1 MENLKIRVQIAF
13 ISLIIIIG
21 FSITAGIYL
30 YNQSVLKTAIIE
42 KDAAIAASNVVEGI
56 KYNFLNARRNEKDFL
71 IRLDEK
77 YIQKHSKTSETI
89 TSRLQ
94 HLEATYPDADIK
106 SLVGQVQSTF
116 SDYIDQFKLVSDSWL
131 VVGLTPKSGLR
142 GKLRKAV
149 HNVETELK
157 KHNLA
162 EMTVTMLMMR
172 RHEKD
177 FLMRI
182 DPKYV
187 KRMELRLT
195 EFTDQ
200 LEKAPLP
207 SETKS
212 LLTKQMLAYHQSFN
226 TLAALRLKLVP
237 ETSQLSKLFAIST
250 PVFDD
255 LEERIQ
261 NIEATASQSSNSAI
275 TNTLFV
281 MIAVMT
287 VIGLGVVLLS
297 LWIGNRLS
305 RKIARM
311 VSVMKELAS
320 DNLEIDVPDQH
331 LQNELGLMGQAVQI
345 FKENGIE
352 KQRLEAERL
361 VQEEKDRERAEHEK
375 KENEARLIVAEENQ
389 RIRDALDTC
398 AANIMVAD
406 AKDQI
411 IYCNL
416 SLLQLMKSSLGDIQ
430 KAVPNFVVDRIT
442 ERSLNDFTINSSKAP
457 ADNASSQQK
466 MGRKTFSLK
475 FTPVHN
481 ADGSKIGTTVEWHDL
496 TEELAVQQEVDELV
510 QAVVLGD
517 FSKQI
522 SLEGKSGFMEQLVI
536 AMNQLTNTISTVINE
551 AVIAFSALAE
561 GDLTHHIEK
570 DFKGTYNTLKQDSN
584 KTSDQLQEIVQN
596 ISELVKQVDSIASEV
611 SASSTDLS
619 DRTQSQASML
629 EETVSTMEALKNI
642 VVENAES
649 ARNANQMAST
659 ASNSASSG
667 QQVADEAVSAMEAI
681 QDSSEE
687 VGQIISVI
695 DEIAFQTNLLAL
707 NASVEAARAGDAGRG
722 FAVVATEVRTLAQR
736 TAEAASN
743 VKHLIANSSNQIL
756 DGVERVKKTGT
767 FLTDMADSIQSIA
780 TTVEKI
786 SEASDEQA
794 SGIAETNEA
803 LSHIDQMTQQ
813 NAAMVEQSS
822 AAALSLKDQSSTM
835 GDLVT
840 FFKTEKAG

>member
-1 MENLKIRVQIAF
+1 MENQKIRVQIAL
-13 ISLIIIIG
+13 ISLTIVIG
-21 FSITAGIYL
+21 FSVTAGIYL
-30 YNQSVLKTAIIE
+30 FNQSLLKTALHE
-42 KDAAIAASNVVEGI
+42 KDAAITASNVVEDI
-56 KYNFLNARRNEKDFL
+56 RYNFLNARRNEKDFL

-77 YIQKHSKTSETI
+77 YIQKHSKTSQAI

-94 HLEATYPDADIK
+94 HLEKTYPDTDIR
-106 SLVGQVQSTF
+106 SLVGQVQATF
-116 SDYIDQFKLVSDSWL
+116 SDYVAQFKLVSDNWITA
-131 VVGLTPKSGLR
+131 GLTPKTGLQ
-142 GKLRKAV
+142 GELRKAV
-149 HNVETELK
+149 HNVESELK
-157 KHNLA
+157 KYKQP

-187 KRMELRLT
+187 KRMEARLA

-200 LEKAPLP
+200 LEQSSFP
-207 SETKS
+207 SDTKS
-212 LLTKQMLAYHQSFN
+212 LLTKQMLAYHKSFN
-226 TLAALRLKLVP
+226 SLAALRLELVP
-237 ETSQLSKLFAIST
+237 ETARLSKLFAIST
-250 PVFDD
+250 PVFED

-261 NIEATASQSSNSAI
+261 NIEATASQSSDAAI

-281 MIAVMT
+281 MIAVMAA
-287 VIGLGVVLLS
+287 IGLGVVLLS

-305 RKIARM
+305 GKIARM
-311 VSVMKELAS
+311 VSVMKELAA
-320 DNLEIDVPDQH
+320 DNLQIDVPDQH
-331 LQNELGLMGQAVQI
+331 LRNELGLMGQAVQV

-361 VQEEKDRERAEHEK
+361 VQEEKDRERAEQEK
-375 KENEARLIVAEENQ
+375 RENEARLIVAEENQ

-406 AKDQI
+406 ARDRI

-416 SLLQLMKSSLGDIQ
+416 SLLNLLKSSLNDIQ
-430 KAVPNFVVDRIT
+430 QAVPNFSVDQISD
-442 ERSLNDFTINSSKAP
+442 RSLNDFTVRDA
-457 ADNASSQQK
+457 AGEGSSQQK

-475 FTPVHN
+475 STPVHN
-481 ADGSKIGTTVEWHDL
+481 AEGNKIGTTVEWHDL

-510 QAVVLGD
+510 QAVVVGD

-522 SLEGKSGFMEQLVI
+522 SLEGKSGFMEQLVT
-536 AMNQLTNTISTVINE
+536 AMNQLTTTISTVINE

-570 DFKGTYNTLKQDSN
+570 DFEGTYNTLKQDSN
-584 KTSDQLQEIVQN
+584 KTTDQLQEIVQN
-596 ISELVKQVDSIASEV
+596 ISELVQQVDSIASEV

-659 ASNSASSG
+659 ARNSASSG

-681 QDSSEE
+681 QESSEE

-756 DGVERVKKTGT
+756 DGVERVRKTGT
-767 FLTDMADSIQSIA
+767 FLTDMVDSIQSIA
-780 TTVEKI
+780 ITVEKI

-840 FFKTEKAG
+840 FFKIERTG